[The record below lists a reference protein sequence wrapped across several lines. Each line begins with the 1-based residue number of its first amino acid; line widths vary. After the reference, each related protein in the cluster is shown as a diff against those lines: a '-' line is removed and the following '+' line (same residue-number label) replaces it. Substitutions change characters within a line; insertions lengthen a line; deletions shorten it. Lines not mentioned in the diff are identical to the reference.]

1 MAVAGPK
8 REMDRGRETGEGERR
23 RGEGITGSRTWTR
36 ARYCCPAASHLV
48 HISFSSPLC
57 GADVT

>member
-8 REMDRGRETGEGERR
+8 REDGQREGDQEREGDGGERESQ
-23 RGEGITGSRTWTR
+23 GAGPGPGLVS
-36 ARYCCPAASHLV
+36 CPAASHLV

>member
-8 REMDRGRETGEGERR
+8 REMDRGRETGE
-23 RGEGITGSRTWTR
+23 GEGITGSRTWTR

-48 HISFSSPLC
+48 HVSFSSPLC